1 MSLLSIPIF
10 KINKIIEKN
19 KIEQIFVFFGNNLD
33 IEGEDPNELF
43 SREPNNKIFLTI
55 FEPFFQPTVSKKIR
69 KMVAWCQSSGGWCA
83 APEPPGSEA

>member
-43 SREPNNKIFLTI
+43 SREPNNK
-55 FEPFFQPTVSKKIR
+55 
-69 KMVAWCQSSGGWCA
+69 
-83 APEPPGSEA
+83 